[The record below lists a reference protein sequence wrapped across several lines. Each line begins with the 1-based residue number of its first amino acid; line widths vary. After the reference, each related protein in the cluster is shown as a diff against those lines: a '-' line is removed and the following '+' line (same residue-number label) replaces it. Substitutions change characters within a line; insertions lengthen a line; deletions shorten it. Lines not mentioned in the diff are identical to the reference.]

1 MTTVRIW
8 FTKCGEAAYISLLDL
23 QRVMGRSLKR
33 SGLPV
38 WYTLGF
44 NPHIY
49 MTFSC
54 PLALGQ
60 ESLVESVDVKT
71 EEEAPDLAAWQ
82 QALARVMPSGIE
94 VQGVALPGMKAEQI
108 GFAEYTIRY
117 AGRDLAEA
125 AAAALEGYNQLESAP
140 VEKKSKR
147 GVRSIDL
154 KEHLPRIEFRR
165 ENTCEGG
172 GEGQGESGGAHAG
185 AGEPSVA
192 FSVRLPA
199 SEALNLN
206 PALLTGFLQQRFG
219 LPTQAA
225 GILRTALYAKNGESF
240 C

>member
-71 EEEAPDLAAWQ
+71 EQETPDFAAWQ
-82 QALARVMPSGIE
+82 RALARVMPSGIE
-94 VQGVALPGMKAEQI
+94 VQRVALPGMKAEQI

-117 AGRDLAEA
+117 AGRDVSAA
-125 AAAALEGYNQLESAP
+125 AAAALEGYNQLKSAP

-165 ENTCEGG
+165 EGG
-172 GEGQGESGGAHAG
+172 GEAEGESGETHAG

-206 PALLTGFLQQRFG
+206 PALLTGFLQQQFG
-219 LPTQAA
+219 LPAQAA
-225 GILRTALYAKNGESF
+225 GILRTALYAKSGEPF

>member
-8 FTKCGEAAYISLLDL
+8 FTKLNEAAYISLLDL
-23 QRVMGRSLKR
+23 QRVMSRSLKR

-49 MTFSC
+49 MTFAC

-71 EEEAPDLAAWQ
+71 EEEAPNLEAWKAA
-82 QALARVMPSGIE
+82 LDRVMPAGIRIE
-94 VQGVALPGMKAEQI
+94 KVAYPQKKAEQI
-108 GFAEYTIRY
+108 GFAEYSIRY
-117 AGRDLAEA
+117 CSA
-125 AAAALEGYNQLESAP
+125 AAKAALDGYNALDAAS
-140 VEKKSKR
+140 VEKKTKR

-154 KEHLPRIEFRR
+154 KEYLPRVDYTCQ
-165 ENTCEGG
+165 ENKA
-172 GEGQGESGGAHAG
+172 GEGPTLS
-185 AGEPSVA
+185 
-192 FSVRLPA
+192 FTVRLPA

-219 LPTQAA
+219 LPAQAA
-225 GILRTALYAKNGESF
+225 GILRTALYTKDGTPF